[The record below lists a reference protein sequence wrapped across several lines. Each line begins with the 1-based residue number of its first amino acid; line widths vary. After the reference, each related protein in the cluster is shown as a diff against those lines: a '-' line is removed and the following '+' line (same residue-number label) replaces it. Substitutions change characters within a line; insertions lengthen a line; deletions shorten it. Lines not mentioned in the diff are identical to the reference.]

1 MREYKT
7 LVVKVVKSKVCE
19 KVDDKFGVGNDNN
32 VFDTTDKINL
42 HPYGDTLEPELT
54 KDLVDFRFKDVI
66 NKKFISFRVY
76 WEQLQIQC
84 HLSGMQKDI

>member
-1 MREYKT
+1 M
-7 LVVKVVKSKVCE
+7 LSKL
-19 KVDDKFGVGNDNN
+19 DDKFGVFNDNN

-42 HPYGDTLEPELT
+42 HPYGDTPEPELT

-66 NKKFISFRVY
+66 NKSLYPLVIY

-84 HLSGMQKDI
+84 H